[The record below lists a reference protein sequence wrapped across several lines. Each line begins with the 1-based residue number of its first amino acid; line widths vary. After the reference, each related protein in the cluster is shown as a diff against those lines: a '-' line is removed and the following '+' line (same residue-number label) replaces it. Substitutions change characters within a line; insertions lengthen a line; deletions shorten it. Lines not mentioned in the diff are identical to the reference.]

1 MALSKEEKKA
11 KKEAKK
17 LEKLRLE
24 LEKKKQMRRDE
35 LKREIRAQAIK
46 RADIEKF
53 WRQMMFKIK
62 VPVFKQDIEVM
73 WHTFERTYDKKDHL
87 ITNIMKLID
96 AADDQFQRTIASFCE
111 TIDTMTNK
119 FLQDL
124 EIMSDGNRKRSEDLL
139 KWGSGIQERLESDA
153 KAAEFHL
160 QLLLFHGYTKADMEA
175 WNTRGDNMVKVDE
188 DRSKYL
194 DIREDLT
201 SFLENNYNAIWDE
214 YKAVLKTYVT
224 STADNQKQCRRLRRK
239 ENMMADIIASQAKKI
254 AMSDGILKRLRSD
267 LLSYESGTKQA
278 VFRDRRDRHRAACV
292 RLKNNFMSGCATDD
306 KRLYVLVKSSD
317 DAIDWLI
324 AAHKKGEKILRLA
337 ALCRKYETRREK
349 VLPFGTEIPEET
361 TQAKTSTRRQ
371 TVIEDPLATL
381 AINSCAGLSRLWQR
395 MAKAELTKR
404 ALLREKMM
412 LERENAAIMGKL
424 ELIQQSGVQSA
435 PSEPIDL
442 KCICNDK
449 PPPANP
455 PVSVDGP
462 NELKKYSK
470 QM

>member
-1 MALSKEEKKA
+1 MALTKEEKKA

-17 LEKLRLE
+17 LEKLRQE

-46 RADIEKF
+46 REDIEKF

-62 VPVFKQDIEVM
+62 EPVFKQDIEVM
-73 WHTFERTYDKKDHL
+73 WHTFERTYDKKDFL

-111 TIDTMTNK
+111 TIDTMINK

-124 EIMSDGNRKRSEDLL
+124 DIMSDANRRRTKELM
-139 KWGSGIQERLESDA
+139 KWGSSIQERLETDH

-194 DIREDLT
+194 NIREEII
-201 SFLENNYNAIWDE
+201 SFLENNYNAMWDD

-224 STADNQKQCRRLRRK
+224 GTADNQKQCRRLRRK

-267 LLSYESGTKQA
+267 LLSYESGSKQA
-278 VFRDRRDRHRAACV
+278 VFRDRRDRHRAACI
-292 RLKNNFMSGCATDD
+292 RLKNNFISGCAVDD
-306 KRLYVLVKSSD
+306 KRFHVLVKCSN
-317 DAIDWLI
+317 DAIDCLM

-337 ALCRKYETRREK
+337 ALCRKYETQREK
-349 VLPFGTEIPEET
+349 VLPFGTDTPAES
-361 TQAKTSTRRQ
+361 TQAKSSTRRQ
-371 TVIEDPLATL
+371 TGVDDPLVTL
-381 AINSCAGLSRLWQR
+381 ANNACAGLSRLWQR

-404 ALLREKMM
+404 ALLREKMI
-412 LERENAAIMGKL
+412 LERENEAILGKIEVFQHNGLSGAA
-424 ELIQQSGVQSA
+424 A
-435 PSEPIDL
+435 EPIDL
-442 KCICNDK
+442 KCTCNEKTFSRPIC
-449 PPPANP
+449 
-455 PVSVDGP
+455 VDGIL
-462 NELKKYSK
+462 ELKKYGK
-470 QM
+470 QW